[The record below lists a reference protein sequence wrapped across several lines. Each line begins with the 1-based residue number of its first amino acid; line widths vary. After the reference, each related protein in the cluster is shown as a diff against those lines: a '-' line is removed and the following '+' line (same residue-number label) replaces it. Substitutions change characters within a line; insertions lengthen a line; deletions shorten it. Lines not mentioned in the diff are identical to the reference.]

1 MKVPQ
6 IQLKTAPALIGIET
20 RNAKLHIE
28 QPQASLDL
36 QQPPAEM
43 TINRK
48 PSKLTIDQTEAWA
61 AVDLK
66 SIRRRNEEF
75 ADEGK
80 QEVLNGIARRAQQGQ
95 ELMQIENQG
104 NPIANLAKM
113 NSERPAKR
121 FNIGFIP
128 PHFSVKVNYEPSEVK
143 IDWKTNKVINQ
154 SKTNKPILEYEAG
167 KVDITLRQ
175 RNSLEVDFI
184 NKE

>member
-36 QQPPAEM
+36 QQPPAAM

-66 SIRRRNEEF
+66 SIKRRIEEF
-75 ADEGK
+75 AKEGK
-80 QEVLNGIARRAQQGQ
+80 REVLEGIARRAQQGQ
-95 ELMQIENQG
+95 ELMQIENKG
-104 NPIANLAKM
+104 NAIANHAKV
-113 NSERPAKR
+113 NSERPEKR
-121 FNIGFIP
+121 FNIGFVP
-128 PHFSVKVNYEPSEVK
+128 PHFSVKVSYEPSKVE

-154 SKTNKPILEYEAG
+154 SKANKPVVEYEAG
-167 KVDITLRQ
+167 KVDISLQQ
-175 RNSLEVDFI
+175 RNSLESDFI